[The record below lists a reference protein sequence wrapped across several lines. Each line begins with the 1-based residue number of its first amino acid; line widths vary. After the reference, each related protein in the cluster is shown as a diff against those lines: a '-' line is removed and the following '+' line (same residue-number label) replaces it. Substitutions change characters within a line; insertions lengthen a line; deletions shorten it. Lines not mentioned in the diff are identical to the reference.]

1 MKKTLIS
8 ITMALL
14 SVACANGTPS
24 VATEALQDEPLRIS
38 IFGDSYST
46 FEGYIPS
53 THEPW
58 YAPEGSPF
66 CKAPNNDVTK
76 VEQTWWWKVIDRV
89 GGKLEVNNSWSGST
103 VGYYGYQNENYQPRS
118 FNTRVAYLG
127 EPDVIL
133 CCCGTNDSWTGEKV
147 GEYKYA
153 NWTEN
158 DMWYFRPA
166 MARLVSTIRTNYP
179 QAELYIIINSEL
191 KPEHTE
197 TMQTVARHYGVKSV
211 LLHDIDK
218 QQGHPSQ
225 KGMAAIA
232 DQVVEAMKK

>member
-1 MKKTLIS
+1 MKKLTIL
-8 ITMALL
+8 
-14 SVACANGTPS
+14 VFACLVGVSCSTAQNNGAAKADGNSQPRVT
-24 VATEALQDEPLRIS
+24 

-58 YAPEGSPF
+58 YAPEGSQF
-66 CKAPNNDVTK
+66 CKAPNNDVTR
-76 VEQTWWWKVIDRV
+76 VEQTWWWQVIDRI

-103 VGYYGYQNENYQPRS
+103 VGYYGYQNENYDYRS

-127 EPDVIL
+127 EPDIIL
-133 CCCGTNDSWTGEKV
+133 CCCGTNDSWTGEKC

-166 MARLVSTIRTNYP
+166 MARLVSTIRANYP
-179 QAELYIIINSEL
+179 TAELYIIVNSEL

-197 TMQTVARHYGVKSV
+197 TMHTVARHYGVTSIQ
-211 LLHDIDK
+211 LHDIDK
-218 QQGHPSQ
+218 QYGHPSQ
-225 KGMAAIA
+225 KGMKAIA
-232 DQVVEAMKK
+232 DQVVSALK